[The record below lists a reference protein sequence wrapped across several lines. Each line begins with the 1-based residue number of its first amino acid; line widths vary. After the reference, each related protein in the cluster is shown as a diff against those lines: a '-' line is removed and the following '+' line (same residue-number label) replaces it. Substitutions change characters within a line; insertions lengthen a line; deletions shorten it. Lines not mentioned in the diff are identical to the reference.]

1 MSRNK
6 SSVLWTL
13 NKEECMMLIANN
25 SSISGILKQL
35 QMCPNGGNAKTL
47 HKVFDLY
54 GLDYSK
60 YTKSNRGKK
69 FDFTFISNEDLFKE
83 NSSHSRS
90 AVKKRIIKE
99 NLIPYVCEQ
108 CGQGPIWNKKELVLV
123 LDHINGIY
131 NDHRLENLR
140 FLCPN
145 CNAQQDTFC
154 GKHKKS
160 KEINKEE
167 KIKLEQIKAQDLQ
180 KKIERIKNYNI
191 NFHKLGWVEKVA
203 KLENISHTQVRR
215 FMKRYMIDFYK
226 NCYARKNQFE

>member
-90 AVKKRIIKE
+90 AVKKRIIK
-99 NLIPYVCEQ
+99 
-108 CGQGPIWNKKELVLV
+108 
-123 LDHINGIY
+123 
-131 NDHRLENLR
+131 
-140 FLCPN
+140 
-145 CNAQQDTFC
+145 
-154 GKHKKS
+154 
-160 KEINKEE
+160 
-167 KIKLEQIKAQDLQ
+167 
-180 KKIERIKNYNI
+180 
-191 NFHKLGWVEKVA
+191 
-203 KLENISHTQVRR
+203 
-215 FMKRYMIDFYK
+215 
-226 NCYARKNQFE
+226 